1 MTSLITTVRLLRLSW
16 PRLEVVRRSS
26 CRRWIIS
33 LIIVSSFS
41 ATQSSPV
48 TLSPCRSWPAAITF
62 PVFRVSVKTHQRKCL
77 CKHNIML
84 WERWSR
90 LKATQRKDNRGESV
104 ESVPP
109 APSGSGRRPACPGV
123 CRCADMLVCRRCIC
137 ICTFVFIALCDQVCE
152 SDRSPAAA
160 CWARWTVWCPVC
172 FCSVWPVPFT
182 SACWPQLT
190 GIASFFYKTRRLFS
204 WLIICRLFTE
214 SIDKSF
220 SVSQSPTRRRLL
232 IQQTKNQILV
242 TIIGLPNNQWFIFLW
257 LIHLLIVAAL
267 L

>member
-1 MTSLITTVRLLRLSW
+1 
-16 PRLEVVRRSS
+16 
-26 CRRWIIS
+26 
-33 LIIVSSFS
+33 
-41 ATQSSPV
+41 
-48 TLSPCRSWPAAITF
+48 
-62 PVFRVSVKTHQRKCL
+62 
-77 CKHNIML
+77 ML

-109 APSGSGRRPACPGV
+109 APSGSGRRPACPCV
-123 CRCADMLVCRRCIC
+123 CRCVDAAFAFVHLCLLLCATRC
-137 ICTFVFIALCDQVCE
+137 V
-152 SDRSPAAA
+152 S
-160 CWARWTVWCPVC
+160 
-172 FCSVWPVPFT
+172 
-182 SACWPQLT
+182 LT
-190 GIASFFYKTRRLFS
+190 GHLQRRVELAGQFDVRFASAAFDRFLSHRPADLSSQGSPPFS
-204 WLIICRLFTE
+204 IKQDDYFHDWLSADYFQNQLINR
-214 SIDKSF
+214 

>member
-1 MTSLITTVRLLRLSW
+1 MTCDDFINYDRTSAQTLVTASRGRA
-16 PRLEVVRRSS
+16 EVILQTLNHLAHHR
-26 CRRWIIS
+26 I
-33 LIIVSSFS
+33 LVSSHS
-41 ATQSSPV
+41 VSPV

-123 CRCADMLVCRRCIC
+123 CRCVDMLVCRRCIC

-152 SDRSPAAA
+152 SDSSPAAA

-190 GIASFFYKTRRLFS
+190 EIASFFYKTRRLFS
-204 WLIICRLFTE
+204 WLIICRLFPE

-220 SVSQSPTRRRLL
+220 SFSESNKTTSSHPTD
-232 IQQTKNQILV
+232 
-242 TIIGLPNNQWFIFLW
+242 
-257 LIHLLIVAAL
+257 
-267 L
+267 